1 MKTRGDWMQREA
13 GQYIYRQLYSQLKE
27 DILAFK
33 YESREKLPSKRDMAK
48 YLNISVNSVKAA
60 YEQLLAEGY
69 IYTEERKGYF
79 IEPLDKLIVDP
90 NAQIAL
96 EVQELPTEDSFEYS
110 FSHMSTDIAAFP
122 VDLWTKLIKRVFQN
136 YDNYL
141 SSIPHIKG
149 PVELRQSIAKLV
161 SYQRGIQCHPEQI
174 VIGSGTNTL
183 LTKLMQLLP
192 KGIKIAVENPGYSRF
207 RSLIKQTHAHLEPIS
222 LDNKGISINKIK
234 QVQPGA
240 VIVTPSHQFP
250 MGTIMPVSR
259 RINLLNWA
267 SETHSYIIEDDY
279 DSEFKYET
287 DNIPSLFSFDK
298 NERVIYLGTFSKT
311 LMPGLRMSYM
321 ILPIQ
326 LVKQFEMLNL
336 NMIPDFSMINALTL
350 NLMIKEGHYEKYVKK
365 MHHLYEKKRE
375 YLIAQLTNVF
385 KNNIKVKDTRAGL
398 HFIVEINTT
407 YSYAE
412 IESRAKEK
420 RLELYTLNRFS
431 VEPLENN
438 KTNKTLIIGFSKIKQ
453 AQIPQAVRRLKEVLW
468 E

>member
-1 MKTRGDWMQREA
+1 
-13 GQYIYRQLYSQLKE
+13 
-27 DILAFK
+27 
-33 YESREKLPSKRDMAK
+33 
-48 YLNISVNSVKAA
+48 
-60 YEQLLAEGY
+60 
-69 IYTEERKGYF
+69 
-79 IEPLDKLIVDP
+79 
-90 NAQIAL
+90 
-96 EVQELPTEDSFEYS
+96 
-110 FSHMSTDIAAFP
+110 
-122 VDLWTKLIKRVFQN
+122 
-136 YDNYL
+136 
-141 SSIPHIKG
+141 
-149 PVELRQSIAKLV
+149 
-161 SYQRGIQCHPEQI
+161 
-174 VIGSGTNTL
+174 
-183 LTKLMQLLP
+183 
-192 KGIKIAVENPGYSRF
+192 
-207 RSLIKQTHAHLEPIS
+207 
-222 LDNKGISINKIK
+222 
-234 QVQPGA
+234 
-240 VIVTPSHQFP
+240 
-250 MGTIMPVSR
+250 MPVSR

-298 NERVIYLGTFSKT
+298 NERVLYLGTFSKT

-321 ILPIQ
+321 ILPIK

-412 IESRAKEK
+412 IESSAKEK
-420 RLELYTLNRFS
+420 RLELYTLNRFY

-438 KTNKTLIIGFSKIKQ
+438 KTNKTLIMGFSKIKQ